1 MLEAFASRDGAIAF
15 VARVKPKLPGAYF
28 TIEVDGKSN
37 NYRVAKTNLFS
48 RVSFGTNGFSAVWS
62 PKGMSHGA

>member
-1 MLEAFASRDGAIAF
+1 MLF

-37 NYRVAKTNLFS
+37 NYRVAKTNLCS
-48 RVSFGTNGFSAVWS
+48 RVSIWNKWPSAVWS
-62 PKGMSHGA
+62 PKGDVSWCMTLPSNG